1 MNVDVPA
8 SEFLQ
13 REQRP
18 CQFMVWVNVAGVP
31 AISLPLGQHSTG
43 LPIGVQLAARPGHE
57 EQLIAVGAQLEHAM
71 PWRDRLPP
79 THVSRSFQSER

>member
-1 MNVDVPA
+1 MNVDVSA

-18 CQFMVWVNVAGVP
+18 CQYMVWVNVAGVP
-31 AISLPLGQHSTG
+31 ALSLPLGQHSSG

-57 EQLIAVGAQLEHAM
+57 EQLIAIGAQLEHAM

-79 THVSRSFQSER
+79 THVSRIL